1 VVATPSAV
9 RWARRAGTLSVRK
22 PPETGTPTSAG
33 GLARRACLKLALP
46 ALIGLASGGCA
57 LKAGGPRPAVRRRIQ
72 LAPIDV
78 SWDRIIRTSVG
89 LRPHRRSGFVVK
101 ADRLDDKTVIHNY
114 GHGGTGLS
122 LSWGTA
128 SLAADLAL
136 AHEARRAAILG
147 CGVVGLTAAREFQ
160 RRGFEVTIYAMATPP
175 ETCSNAALG
184 GFTPTAGLIDGE
196 PTPEFEAQFRRA
208 AEIAYYRLQ
217 LLVGPHYGVS
227 WIDSYTATDVVPDA
241 AAATRRAASGAL
253 LPDQLRMARVVLGP
267 GEHPFPTRYA
277 VCRPYL
283 RIEPSIYLDALVR
296 DVLLAGARIVIR
308 KFDGARD
315 LMTLDERLIVNC
327 TGLGSRALFGD
338 QELVPVKGQLT
349 FLLPQPEVTYQASG
363 RGASALPRRDGIA
376 LGFTAERDVWTLEPN
391 AEARRQ
397 IMDACIRFFG
407 AMRRPDPGARVA
419 AGTVF
424 SGASPAVESF
434 FDLTS

>member
-1 VVATPSAV
+1 MAPPAGID
-9 RWARRAGTLSVRK
+9 RRAW
-22 PPETGTPTSAG
+22 
-33 GLARRACLKLALP
+33 LKLAVP
-46 ALIGLASGGCA
+46 AVLGLASGGCA
-57 LKAGGPRPAVRRRIQ
+57 LRAGGPRAGLRRRVQ

-78 SWDRIIRTSVG
+78 SWDRIIRTTVG
-89 LRPHRRSGFVVK
+89 LRPHRRSGFVVR

-147 CGVVGLTAAREFQ
+147 CGVVGLTAARELQ
-160 RRGFEVTIYAMATPP
+160 RRGFDVTVYTMAMPP

-208 AEIAYYRLQ
+208 AEMSYYRLQ
-217 LLVGPHYGVS
+217 LLVGSRYGVS
-227 WIDSYTATDVVPDA
+227 WIDSYTATDVVPEVA
-241 AAATRRAASGAL
+241 TAATTPAPRRAAGGAL
-253 LPDQLRMARVVLGP
+253 VPDQLRMPRVVLGP

-283 RIEPSIYLDALVR
+283 RIEPSLYVDALLR
-296 DVLLAGARIVIR
+296 DVLLFGARIVIR
-308 KFDGARD
+308 KFNTPRD
-315 LMTLDERLIVNC
+315 LMALDERLIVNC

-338 QELVPVKGQLT
+338 EELVPVKGQLT

-363 RGASALPRRDGIA
+363 RGASALPRSDGIA

-391 AEARRQ
+391 DEARRQ
-397 IMDACIRFFG
+397 VLDACIRFFG
-407 AMRRPDPGARVA
+407 AMRRPDPGARLT
-419 AGTVF
+419 AGL
-424 SGASPAVESF
+424 SRAGAPPPVESF
-434 FDLTS
+434 FGLAS